1 MSKLPVKDM
10 KGAQIGDYELADELL
25 VYDKGLQAMH
35 DAVVAYNAAQRQ
47 GSANTKTKGE
57 VRGSNRKLWKQ
68 KGTGRARTG
77 FRQSPIWR
85 GGGVVFGPRPRDF
98 RKDMPRKVARLAF
111 RRAVS
116 EKIAAGQVVVLDSLT
131 LEQPKTKEMSAIVK
145 NLEGVKG
152 ALFVVGAFNEN
163 LLKATR
169 NLQKV
174 ELVSAESVNTYQMLR
189 YPLVVVAQDAM
200 PALEQRLG
208 SKGA

>member
-10 KGAQIGDYELADELL
+10 KGAQIGEYELADELL